1 MSTEISIFVVLLL
14 QVFMTQYNNILGNFH
29 VFFFRQEVLKWNGWG
44 YKDSRFKLS
53 KDDQVEF
60 TGDR

>member
-1 MSTEISIFVVLLL
+1 
-14 QVFMTQYNNILGNFH
+14 MTQYNNILGNFH